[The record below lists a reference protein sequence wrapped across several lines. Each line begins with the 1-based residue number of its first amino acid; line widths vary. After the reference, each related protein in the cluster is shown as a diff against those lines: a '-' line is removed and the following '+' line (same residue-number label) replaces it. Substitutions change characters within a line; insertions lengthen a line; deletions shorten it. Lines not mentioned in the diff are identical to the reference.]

1 MINRKSLRAERICKT
16 NKQEDIAVFPASM
29 TVEAALV
36 LPLFLFCVFNLRSM
50 PQEQTL
56 RAEKAAGSMCR
67 RRPGI
72 SCLWPM
78 FPAECGNTLAAHI

>member
-36 LPLFLFCVFNLRSM
+36 LPLFLFCVFNLIFLLDAVRLQSRVTDRG
-50 PQEQTL
+50 PNL
-56 RAEKAAGSMCR
+56 
-67 RRPGI
+67 
-72 SCLWPM
+72 
-78 FPAECGNTLAAHI
+78 